1 MGRLSFDANR
11 LLFIQFVS
19 FLFELI
25 RRRNCHWKFIPQW
38 QYKGMAR
45 VLFGRQW
52 FLSLFLSFSPLFI
65 VVVVT
70 LLEEAEYSRRV
81 TAPGG
86 SGERRMGAFLRR
98 PLKQATD
105 LIIQSARV
113 SYSGWEKK

>member
-1 MGRLSFDANR
+1 
-11 LLFIQFVS
+11 
-19 FLFELI
+19 
-25 RRRNCHWKFIPQW
+25 
-38 QYKGMAR
+38 MAR

-113 SYSGWEKK
+113 SYIRVGRKSRSVTKDDDARRY